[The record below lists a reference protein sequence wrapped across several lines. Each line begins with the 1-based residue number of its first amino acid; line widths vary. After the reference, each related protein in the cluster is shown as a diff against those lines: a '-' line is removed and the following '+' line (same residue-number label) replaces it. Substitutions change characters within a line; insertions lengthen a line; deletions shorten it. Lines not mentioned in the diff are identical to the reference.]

1 MLSSYPSTRGVSPAG
16 AAARCSSSA
25 RTTAAYCSGSLPPT
39 LTITGCASAAHSG
52 SREIQAWMPGF
63 SRPMALIRPA
73 GVSVT
78 RGGGL
83 PVRASGVT
91 VLGT

>member
-1 MLSSYPSTRGVSPAG
+1 MRGAEPAG
-16 AAARCSSSA
+16 AAARCASSA
-25 RTTAAYCSGSLPPT
+25 TITAAYWAGSLPPT
-39 LTITGCASAAHSG
+39 LTMTGRRSDAHSARP
-52 SREIQAWMPGF
+52 SIQASMPGF
-63 SRPMALIRPA
+63 SSPMALIMPA

-83 PVRASGVT
+83 PVRASAVT